1 MNAVRVHGA
10 GELSRRMS
18 LRVEGRLA
26 AMLCRGE
33 EDPDE
38 QAQLLGRGS
47 IFSKHRISSNAEEGC
62 GTSSNGLTGL
72 RQLRDCRRSLSSSMS
87 MKGVEGAA
95 AQSKAPSRAT
105 IDFVVDTQ
113 RGCSE

>member
-18 LRVEGRLA
+18 LRVGGRLA
-26 AMLCRGE
+26 AMVCRGE

-38 QAQLLGRGS
+38 QTLLLGRGS
-47 IFSKHRISSNAEEGC
+47 IFSKHKMSSNADDGC

-72 RQLRDCRRSLSSSMS
+72 RQLRDCRRLLSATMS
-87 MKGVEGAA
+87 MKGAEDAA
-95 AQSKAPSRAT
+95 GQSRA
-105 IDFVVDTQ
+105 
-113 RGCSE
+113 